1 MSLNYEGDGIQIAI
15 IKSDRDDKKDKK
27 IKKKD
32 KIIYL
37 DEHSS
42 SNNHYKEITLNDETD
57 EKFYLIPN
65 TQANRNIWFIT
76 GASGSGKTYKTAQII
91 REYKKCYPK
100 NDVYLLSYIEQD
112 STLDSIKGVE
122 RIKLNDDFIDTS
134 LETDDFKNSLVV
146 FDDTDC
152 ISEKQMKLKI
162 KDLLLKLLNTG
173 RHFFVSVIYLS
184 HLPYGIDNRGILNEA
199 HSITIFPSS
208 LGNRS
213 KKYLLDNYLG
223 MNKKQIDA
231 IDDIE
236 GRSITILKTYP
247 MVLVSDYKIIL
258 VKSLGK

>member
-1 MSLNYEGDGIQIAI
+1 MLTYEPEGVPISI
-15 IKSDRDDKKDKK
+15 IKNDRDDKRDRK
-27 IKKKD
+27 IKKRD

-42 SNNHYKEITLNDETD
+42 SNNNYKEITLNEGGD

-65 TQANRNIWFIT
+65 TQSNRCIWFIT

-91 REYKKCYPK
+91 REYQKCYPK

-112 STLDSIKGVE
+112 STLDSIKGVN
-122 RIKLNDDFIDTS
+122 RIKLDDEFIDTP
-134 LETDDFKNSLVV
+134 LETEDFKNSLVV

-173 RHFFVSVIYLS
+173 RHFYVSVIYLS
-184 HLPYGIDNRGILNEA
+184 HLPYGIDNKGILNEA

-223 MNKKQIDA
+223 MSKKQIEA
-231 IDDIE
+231 IDDIH
-236 GRSITILKTYP
+236 GRSITIMKTYP

-258 VKSLGK
+258 VKQLGK